1 MEFIRNEMDWQLKSG
16 GHTILDCKI
25 GKPAIYVGYGEES
38 VDMYR
43 GNYKIGDYVVER
55 CPLSVTKITEGP
67 EGICLDMEGRL
78 QMNVK
83 VEGECATLSFERADP
98 RINRF
103 WFRVDADESECCY
116 GCGEQMSYFN
126 LRGRHFL
133 CGPRNR
139 E

>member
-103 WFRVDADESECCY
+103 WFRVDCVIPIKGRS
-116 GCGEQMSYFN
+116 
-126 LRGRHFL
+126 LRCITFVL
-133 CGPRNR
+133 FIISLTSCISSSCAA
-139 E
+139 